1 MHKILFIVDHLGCG
15 GAEKITLKLA
25 EYLASNGHDIHLA
38 VLNGKSNHYSCS
50 KIIKYIDLKIQISFA
65 YGKIWKNKKL
75 TESEVHQINELLKY
89 SFDLII
95 TGYNNGHWLA
105 PYLKGN
111 VWHWIHGDLLEVR
124 KFNNPL
130 KQMKEYLRFFKNKR
144 KFSKLFHNRNLI
156 TVNRDLEN
164 KAKRYANPSLVKT
177 IANGVNIP
185 PIYLNQYAS
194 TEKKWDVIFVGRLV
208 PIKQVDHAIK
218 AFAMSDTDG
227 RMAIV
232 GDGTE
237 RQKLEDLTRE
247 LKIANRVD
255 FLGWVDYPYEY
266 IASSKCL
273 VVTSRYESFG
283 LVLAESIILKTPII
297 AYNCSSGVNDIFSLQ
312 KDMENYLIPYN
323 NITLLSQKLE
333 SCLKSPYNIKQETQE
348 ILQIKNMAS
357 KFISLIF

>member
-38 VLNGKSNHYSCS
+38 VLNGKSNYYSCS
-50 KIIKYIDLKIQISFA
+50 KIIKYVDLKIQISFA
-65 YGKIWKNKKL
+65 HGKIWKNKKL

-130 KQMKEYLRFFKNKR
+130 KQMKEHLRFFKNKR

-164 KAKRYANPSLVKT
+164 KAKRYANPSSVKT
-177 IANGVNIP
+177 IANGVTVP
-185 PIYLNQYAS
+185 SQYLNQYSS
-194 TEKKWDVIFVGRLV
+194 TDKKWDVIFVGRLV
-208 PIKQVDHAIK
+208 PIKQVDHALK
-218 AFAMSDTDG
+218 AFAMSQSTG

-237 RQKLEDLTRE
+237 RRNLENLARDLGI
-247 LKIANRVD
+247 LNRVD
-255 FLGWVDYPYEY
+255 FLGWIEEPYQVMLQ
-266 IASSKCL
+266 SRCL
-273 VVTSRYESFG
+273 VLSSLYEGSP
-283 LVLAESIILKTPII
+283 VILAESILLDVPVVTYNSSHGIEDLFCANIIKDIL
-297 AYNCSSGVNDIFSLQ
+297 VNKQNIQDLAFSLSKCIQ
-312 KDMENYLIPYN
+312 KPYVHPQICKN
-323 NITLLSQKLE
+323 KVS
-333 SCLKSPYNIKQETQE
+333 
-348 ILQIKNMAS
+348 IKNMS
-357 KFISLIF
+357 DQFISLI

>member
-38 VLNGKSNHYSCS
+38 VLNGKSNYYSCS
-50 KIIKYIDLKIQISFA
+50 KIIKYVDLKIQISFA
-65 YGKIWKNKKL
+65 HGKIWKNKKL

-130 KQMKEYLRFFKNKR
+130 KQMKEHLRFFKNKR

-164 KAKRYANPSLVKT
+164 KAKRYANPSSVKT
-177 IANGVNIP
+177 IANGVTVP
-185 PIYLNQYAS
+185 SQYLNQYSS
-194 TEKKWDVIFVGRLV
+194 TDKKWDVIFVGRLV

-232 GDGTE
+232 GDGSE
-237 RQKLEDLTRE
+237 RKKLEKLSKE
-247 LKIANRVD
+247 LGIADRVN
-255 FLGWVDYPYEY
+255 FLGWVDDPQELMLQ
-266 IASSKCL
+266 SKCL
-273 VVTSRYESFG
+273 VMSSLYEGSPVTLAEAIALGVPIVSYDSSAGITDLFTTDTAKFG
-283 LVLAESIILKTPII
+283 LVPKQNIRALSSALEKCVQNPYK
-297 AYNCSSGVNDIFSLQ
+297 YNQECIDKVCMDNMQ
-312 KDMENYLIPYN
+312 K
-323 NITLLSQKLE
+323 K
-333 SCLKSPYNIKQETQE
+333 
-348 ILQIKNMAS
+348 ILQ
-357 KFISLIF
+357 LCD